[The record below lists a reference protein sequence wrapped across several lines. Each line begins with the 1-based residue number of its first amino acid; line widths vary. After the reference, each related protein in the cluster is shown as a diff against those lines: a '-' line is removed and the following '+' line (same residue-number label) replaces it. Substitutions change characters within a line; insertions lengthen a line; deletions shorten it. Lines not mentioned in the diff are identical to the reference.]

1 MSSQNLSSNELARA
15 LEIAGAGE
23 ISRRSFLL
31 NSALGAAA
39 TTLPGIIILTPQSP
53 AAAGS

>member
-15 LEIAGAGE
+15 LEIAHAGE

-31 NSALGAAA
+31 NGALGTRQPRCRAS
-39 TTLPGIIILTPQSP
+39 LS
-53 AAAGS
+53 